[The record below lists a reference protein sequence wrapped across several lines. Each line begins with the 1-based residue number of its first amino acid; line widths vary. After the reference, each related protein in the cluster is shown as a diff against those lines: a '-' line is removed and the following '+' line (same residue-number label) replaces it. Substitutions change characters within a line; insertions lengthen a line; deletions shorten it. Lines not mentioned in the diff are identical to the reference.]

1 MKGLYKSIIAVLSA
15 VTLSVNMFIYSGA
28 EEQAAVDVGTA
39 KAAIV
44 VECSTGQ
51 VLYEQNSHQKLPMAS
66 VTKLMSLLIF
76 AEEISAGRL
85 NFEDTVTCTA
95 HANSMDGSVIW
106 LETGEQM
113 SAGDML
119 KSVVIASANDACVA
133 LAEHISGTEEAFV
146 KRMNKRAAELG
157 MSDTNYVNCVG
168 FDDKEH
174 YTTAY
179 DTALLCA
186 EISKYGCYDE
196 FYQTRLD
203 YVREGERQTQLLNT
217 NKLMGHYD
225 GLIGG
230 KTGTTDLAGCCFA
243 AWAKR
248 GDMLTAAVELGCE
261 NGDERFDIC
270 EGLLDHA
277 FARYE
282 MFRPTVDSAELK
294 PIIVENGVKK
304 QVDVR
309 VKKLTSAVIPKGGS
323 KKAEYE
329 YTLLESLDAP
339 VQCGQTAG
347 RMTVTLDGE
356 EIFSGEIV
364 TVSEV
369 EELTVWK
376 SILIILSRIFN
387 L

>member
-157 MSDTNYVNCVG
+157 MSDTC
-168 FDDKEH
+168 
-174 YTTAY
+174 
-179 DTALLCA
+179 
-186 EISKYGCYDE
+186 
-196 FYQTRLD
+196 
-203 YVREGERQTQLLNT
+203 
-217 NKLMGHYD
+217 KLR
-225 GLIGG
+225 GL
-230 KTGTTDLAGCCFA
+230 
-243 AWAKR
+243 
-248 GDMLTAAVELGCE
+248 
-261 NGDERFDIC
+261 
-270 EGLLDHA
+270 
-277 FARYE
+277 
-282 MFRPTVDSAELK
+282 
-294 PIIVENGVKK
+294 
-304 QVDVR
+304 
-309 VKKLTSAVIPKGGS
+309 
-323 KKAEYE
+323 
-329 YTLLESLDAP
+329 
-339 VQCGQTAG
+339 
-347 RMTVTLDGE
+347 
-356 EIFSGEIV
+356 
-364 TVSEV
+364 
-369 EELTVWK
+369 
-376 SILIILSRIFN
+376 
-387 L
+387 